1 MYVPATVVKQ
11 YVDSTRVLELET
23 LEVLLFFLFLAR
35 VEVLPVVLEVE
46 VDEVEVDE
54 VEVVV
59 VD

>member
-1 MYVPATVVKQ
+1 MYVPATVVK

-46 VDEVEVDE
+46 VDEVEV
-54 VEVVV
+54 VV
-59 VD
+59 VDY